1 MENNNQ
7 EKAGVFALI
16 CSFLFPL
23 IGFIVYFVNRKEVSN
38 SSAYLYAAVGG
49 MVFGMI
55 LKAIAKSM
63 A

>member
-1 MENNNQ
+1 MEEENK
-7 EKAGVFALI
+7 ERAGVVALI
-16 CSFLFPL
+16 FSFLFPI

-38 SSAYLYAAVGG
+38 PSAYLYAAVGG

-55 LKAIAKSM
+55 LRAIAKSM

>member
-1 MENNNQ
+1 MNENQ
-7 EKAGVFALI
+7 EKAGVFAVI
-16 CSFLFPL
+16 CSFLFPI

-38 SSAYLYAAVGG
+38 PSAYLYAAVGG

-55 LKAIAKSM
+55 LRAIAKSM